1 MTKGSSWGV
10 EGVSLSPLQ
19 GLQRLEG
26 ELFRKYLAKFKYK
39 NFRKGNYKRTMSEVN
54 YLCQL
59 VLSPTVT
66 IVTPPSLF
74 LFLFSLYLMY

>member
-39 NFRKGNYKRTMSEVN
+39 NFRKGNYKRTISEVN

-59 VLSPTVT
+59 VYRLGA
-66 IVTPPSLF
+66 ILK
-74 LFLFSLYLMY
+74 